1 MTKRKA
7 LGSGLEAL
15 LSAKPVNKNTQIPQA
30 DNENSNQRVLS
41 IPVDKITRNK
51 DQPRQVFFNESLE
64 SMASS
69 IKENGQLAP
78 IIVRKG
84 KDGYELIAGE
94 RRWRAMQSIRE
105 DMIDAI
111 VMDVTDKE
119 SALIAIVENVQ
130 REQLNAIE
138 EAEAL
143 HKLNIEYDMT
153 HDDIAK
159 YTGKSRSHITNI
171 LRLNALTKYV
181 KSKLADGLIEMGH
194 ARAVLALDS
203 TLQESIIKQAISRKL
218 SVRAVE
224 GLVRNFKVKPVKKIE
239 DVDHDT
245 IFLEKELSEY
255 LAADIK
261 INHNI
266 AGTGKIEI
274 KYKSLNELQGIVAK
288 FKKQ

>member
-1 MTKRKA
+1 M
-7 LGSGLEAL
+7 GSGLEAL
-15 LSAKPVNKNTQIPQA
+15 LSAKPVNKNTQTLRT
-30 DNENSNQRVLS
+30 DEENSNQRILS

-143 HKLNIEYDMT
+143 NKLNTEYDMT

-171 LRLNALTKYV
+171 LRLNELIQYV
-181 KSKLADGLIEMGH
+181 KLKLAAGSIEMGH
-194 ARAVLALDS
+194 ARAVLSLDA

-224 GLVRNFKVKPVKKIE
+224 ALVRNFKMKPVKQTK

-245 IFLEKELSEY
+245 VSLEKELSEY

-261 INHNI
+261 INHNA
-266 AGTGKIEI
+266 AGAGKIEI

-288 FKKQ
+288 FKKN

>member
-15 LSAKPVNKNTQIPQA
+15 LSAKPVNKNTQTPQT
-30 DNENSNQRVLS
+30 DNENSNQRILS

-94 RRWRAMQSIRE
+94 RRWRAMQSIKE

-143 HKLNIEYDMT
+143 NKLNTEYDMT

-171 LRLNALTKYV
+171 LRLNELIQYV
-181 KSKLADGLIEMGH
+181 KLKLAAGSIEMGH
-194 ARAVLALDS
+194 ARAVLSLDA

-224 GLVRNFKVKPVKKIE
+224 ALVRNFKMKPVKQTK

-245 IFLEKELSEY
+245 VSLEKELSEY

-261 INHNI
+261 INHNA
-266 AGTGKIEI
+266 AGAGKIEI

-288 FKKQ
+288 FKKN

>member
-15 LSAKPVNKNTQIPQA
+15 LSAKPVNKNTQTLRA
-30 DNENSNQRVLS
+30 DDENSNQRILS

-143 HKLNIEYDMT
+143 NKLNTEYDMT

-171 LRLNALTKYV
+171 LRLNELIQYV
-181 KSKLADGLIEMGH
+181 KLKLAAGSIEMGH
-194 ARAVLALDS
+194 ARAVLSLDA

-224 GLVRNFKVKPVKKIE
+224 ALVRNFKMKPVKQTK

-245 IFLEKELSEY
+245 VSLEKELSEY

-261 INHNI
+261 INHNA
-266 AGTGKIEI
+266 AGAGKIEI

-288 FKKQ
+288 FKKN

>member
-15 LSAKPVNKNTQIPQA
+15 LSAKPVNKNTQTPQT
-30 DNENSNQRVLS
+30 DNENLNQRILS

-94 RRWRAMQSIRE
+94 RRWRAMQSIKE

-111 VMDVTDKE
+111 VMDATDKE

-194 ARAVLALDS
+194 ARAVLALDA

-224 GLVRNFKVKPVKKIE
+224 GLVRNFKVKPAKKIK

-245 IFLEKELSEY
+245 ISLEKELSEY

>member
-15 LSAKPVNKNTQIPQA
+15 LSAKPVNKNTQTLRT
-30 DNENSNQRVLS
+30 DEENSNQRILS

-143 HKLNIEYDMT
+143 NKLNTEYDMT

-171 LRLNALTKYV
+171 LRLNELIQYV
-181 KSKLADGLIEMGH
+181 KLKLAAGSIEMGH
-194 ARAVLALDS
+194 ARAVLSLDA

-224 GLVRNFKVKPVKKIE
+224 ALVRNFKMKPVKQTK

-245 IFLEKELSEY
+245 VSLEKELSEY

-261 INHNI
+261 INHN
-266 AGTGKIEI
+266 AAVAGKIEI

-288 FKKQ
+288 FKKN

>member
-15 LSAKPVNKNTQIPQA
+15 LSAKPVNKNTQTLRT
-30 DNENSNQRVLS
+30 DDENSKQRILS

-143 HKLNIEYDMT
+143 NKLNTEYDMT

-171 LRLNALTKYV
+171 LRLNELIQYV
-181 KSKLADGLIEMGH
+181 KLKLAAGSIEMGH
-194 ARAVLALDS
+194 ARAVLSLDA

-224 GLVRNFKVKPVKKIE
+224 ALVRNFKMKPVKQTK

-245 IFLEKELSEY
+245 VSLEKELSEY

-261 INHNI
+261 INHNA

-274 KYKSLNELQGIVAK
+274 KYKSLSELQGIVAK
-288 FKKQ
+288 FKK

>member
-15 LSAKPVNKNTQIPQA
+15 LSAKPVNKNTQTLRT
-30 DNENSNQRVLS
+30 DDENSKQRILS

-143 HKLNIEYDMT
+143 NKLNTEYDMT

-171 LRLNALTKYV
+171 LRLNELIQYV
-181 KSKLADGLIEMGH
+181 KLKLAAGSIEMGH
-194 ARAVLALDS
+194 ARAVLSLDA

-224 GLVRNFKVKPVKKIE
+224 ALVRNFKMKPVKQTK

-245 IFLEKELSEY
+245 VSLEKELSEY

-261 INHNI
+261 INHNA
-266 AGTGKIEI
+266 AGAGKIEI

-288 FKKQ
+288 FKKN

>member
-15 LSAKPVNKNTQIPQA
+15 LSAKPVNKNTQTPQT
-30 DNENSNQRVLS
+30 DNENSNQRILS

-94 RRWRAMQSIRE
+94 RRWRAMQSIKE

-143 HKLNIEYDMT
+143 HKLNTEYDMT

-224 GLVRNFKVKPVKKIE
+224 GLVRNFKVKPVKKIK

-245 IFLEKELSEY
+245 ISLEKELSEY